1 MPFMISSWS
10 VTGDVSLLV
19 SKSKLICRSLISV
32 DNEVNRICL
41 VTQQGEIVSVRHTP
55 VILLMWRVLHI

>member
-1 MPFMISSWS
+1 MPYMISSWS
-10 VTGDVSLLV
+10 VTGDV

-32 DNEVNRICL
+32 DNELNRICL

-55 VILLMWRVLHI
+55 LILLMWRVLHI